1 MKSFLSTLIL
11 ASLSLAQIPCN
22 PVPLYRKSATEPING
37 SIDRFDTTDMNEAHK
52 SHGLDKQVASICSN
66 QALGT
71 VPLYRGFNPTNGLHM
86 STFNLNEE
94 KFAGYQMERVIGY
107 VYTQPPNGQSQFFKV
122 FRFTIRGI
130 NIFTS
135 NAESEGGRGGVK
147 EDFFYS
153 MPLAV
158 GRPIYEYQKSCN
170 PVPLFRKHTNELTYS
185 ESYPKF
191 ELGNVN
197 SVTLTLTQPIYNKG
211 FLDRIDTTDIN
222 EASKS
227 HVLDRHIATICLSQA
242 NGTVPLYRFFNS
254 VKGLHMSTIEL
265 NDKDPKFAGY
275 QMERVIGYV
284 YTHPPKGKTGF
295 FPVFRI
301 AFEETEHMTS
311 EQRNEG
317 NGNGITTELFYSMP
331 KEDGKPLSEY
341 PIKLVN
347 QISPVK
353 V

>member
-1 MKSFLSTLIL
+1 
-11 ASLSLAQIPCN
+11 
-22 PVPLYRKSATEPING
+22 
-37 SIDRFDTTDMNEAHK
+37 
-52 SHGLDKQVASICSN
+52 
-66 QALGT
+66 
-71 VPLYRGFNPTNGLHM
+71 
-86 STFNLNEE
+86 
-94 KFAGYQMERVIGY
+94 MERVIGPY
-107 VYTQPPNGQSQFFKV
+107 VYTQPPNGQSKFFKV

-170 PVPLFRKHTNELTYS
+170 PVPLFRKHANELRYTRYI
-185 ESYPKF
+185 EPGNVHQPSYP
-191 ELGNVN
+191 
-197 SVTLTLTQPIYNKG
+197 IIKG

-222 EASKS
+222 EAYKS